1 MDTAK
6 VLEGSSADLEHLSP
20 LIKALGSE
28 AKILESH
35 EAGAVA
41 GQTFRI
47 AYAPSDLDTQ
57 RLMNV
62 ARRVGYVSAQ
72 KYDRFTFT
80 QL

>member
-41 GQTFRI
+41 VKPSASPTRLQTCI
-47 AYAPSDLDTQ
+47 PS
-57 RLMNV
+57 
-62 ARRVGYVSAQ
+62 GS
-72 KYDRFTFT
+72 
-80 QL
+80 